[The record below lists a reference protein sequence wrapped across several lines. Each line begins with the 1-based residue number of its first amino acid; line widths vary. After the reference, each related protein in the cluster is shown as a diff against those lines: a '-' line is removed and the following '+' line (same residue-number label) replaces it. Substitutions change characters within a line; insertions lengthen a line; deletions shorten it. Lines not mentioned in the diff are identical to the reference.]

1 MAEIFETKQMT
12 ERVILV
18 GVSCHDNDDT
28 EQSLEEL
35 CELAST
41 AGAETVGRMIQNR
54 EAPHPGTY
62 LGKGKIEELNSLIDV
77 EYPKKIN
84 ELDEARKEMKAV
96 EEKYLNET
104 NVSTDEEIQNALQIE
119 SYDIERLWAKVGIHA
134 NNEGVNLKLVLNAS
148 SSGSNE
154 TRDLAFTVDGSYI
167 GITNFIYAL
176 EDDEELDFRIYN
188 FKMLPYQNDIL
199 RAIFNVRDVRITQNS
214 LNEALGNTTQQ
225 NTAQENTEA
234 KNDNP
239 VAE

>member
-1 MAEIFETKQMT
+1 MRKILIII
-12 ERVILV
+12 VIILV
-18 GVSCHDNDDT
+18 AAFGYASLVKGVQIGGLQISSIMQIDENSK
-28 EQSLEEL
+28 QLE
-35 CELAST
+35 
-41 AGAETVGRMIQNR
+41 
-54 EAPHPGTY
+54 
-62 LGKGKIEELNSLIDV
+62 GKIEELNSLIDV

-199 RAIFNVRDVRITQNS
+199 RATFNVRDVRITQNS

-225 NTAQENTEA
+225 NITQENTTQENTES

-239 VAE
+239 VTE